1 LLNEAAKRQNKQ
13 SSSVLLMPFNV
24 EGKLRSGVMNID
36 EQTRFNQLYQAYL
49 NELTLQGKSP
59 KTLDMYSR
67 CLRQVA
73 VFFDTCPDALTAA
86 ELKTYFLSLVETK
99 SWSAVKIA
107 RNAIQFFYR
116 HVLNKTWDWIPIVK
130 PPVVQPLQDVLSLPE
145 VVAIINRTRQL
156 RYQTYYWVTYSL
168 GLRLSETLNL
178 TVADIDSHL
187 MRVHLRFTKSK
198 KDRFVPLPQATLM
211 ALRRYWLT
219 HRHPSLVFPGGKA
232 PYLREGKPLVMDKGG
247 VQKTIKLVARECG
260 ISKNVHIHT
269 LRHSFATHLLARG
282 VSLRAIQTHL
292 GHASPITTA
301 RYTRMT
307 EEVTQNSALMIND
320 MLSRV
325 DITWADA
332 DTKEAD
338 ND

>member
-1 LLNEAAKRQNKQ
+1 
-13 SSSVLLMPFNV
+13 
-24 EGKLRSGVMNID
+24 MNIHD
-36 EQTRFNQLYQAYL
+36 QTRFNQLYQAYL

-59 KTLDMYSR
+59 KTVDMYSR
-67 CLRQVA
+67 CLRQVS

-86 ELKTYFLSLVETK
+86 QLKRYFLSLVETK

-116 HVLNKTWDWIPIVK
+116 HVLNRPWDWIPIVK
-130 PPVVQPLQDVLSLPE
+130 PPVVQPLQDVLSLSE
-145 VVAIINRTRQL
+145 VADIISRTRKL

-168 GLRLSETLNL
+168 GLRLSESLNL

-198 KDRFVPLPQATLM
+198 KDRFVPLPQVTLSAM
-211 ALRRYWLT
+211 RRYWSV
-219 HRHPSLVFPGGKA
+219 HRHPCLLFPGGKA
-232 PYLREGKPLVMDKGG
+232 PFVRDGKPLVMDRGG
-247 VQKTIKLVARECG
+247 AQKTIKIVAKECG
-260 ISKNVHIHT
+260 IRKNVHIHT

-282 VSLRAIQTHL
+282 VSLRAIQNHF

-320 MLSRV
+320 MLSDV
-325 DITWADA
+325 QIDWVNPKP
-332 DTKEAD
+332 KESSD
-338 ND
+338 D